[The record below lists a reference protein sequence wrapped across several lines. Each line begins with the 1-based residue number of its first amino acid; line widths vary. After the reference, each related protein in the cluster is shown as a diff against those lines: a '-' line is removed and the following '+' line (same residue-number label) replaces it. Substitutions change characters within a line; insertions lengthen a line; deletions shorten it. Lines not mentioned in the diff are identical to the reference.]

1 MGKYEVTHG
10 PLNVRCKPGA
20 NAKVVRKIREGK
32 IIKVYKFW
40 NEWANIGICQW
51 VDSSYLRKLLEYG

>member
-1 MGKYEVTHG
+1 MNKEWGNMKTHG

-20 NAKVVRKIREGK
+20 NPKVVRKIREGK

-51 VDSSYLRKLLEYG
+51 GRFQLS